1 MKCKHTFKRHYSR
14 DELTLIQGEIESY
27 PLCENSLDR
36 EFIQWRHTYL
46 ATHSLFVGVL
56 RHGEAVFY
64 VNGSYTFQC
73 PSMACQTG
81 AIIWRWLMEAWADI
95 VRHLKPG
102 YLVYCNVEES
112 DGLGER
118 RRRMFAKLGFT
129 QNGERSDYLRLTVPP
144 KEG

>member
-1 MKCKHTFKRHYSR
+1 MKCKHTFKKHYSQTER
-14 DELTLIQGEIESY
+14 ILIEEEIESY
-27 PLCENSLDR
+27 PLCGYSLDR

-56 RHGEAVFY
+56 KHGEAVFY

-73 PSMACQTG
+73 PSMTPQTG
-81 AIIWRWLMEAWADI
+81 AVIWRWLMEAWADI
-95 VRHLKPG
+95 VKHLKPG
-102 YLVYCNVEES
+102 YLIYCNVEKS

-129 QNGERSDYLRLTVPP
+129 QNSERADYLRLTVPSLAS
-144 KEG
+144 